1 MRGISLGVDG
11 RVFVVD
17 IGALYDFCC
26 ASDLSLPFFLLIFDR
41 FILTLVYLC
50 RSFLSHK

>member
-1 MRGISLGVDG
+1 MKGISLGVDG

-26 ASDLSLPFFLLIFDR
+26 ASDLSLP
-41 FILTLVYLC
+41 
-50 RSFLSHK
+50 SFLSSDF